1 MIGPRVPLALLPA
14 AGVLAAGLMFS
25 VAGMLSVAALA
36 EQPAP
41 PPSAAPPPAV
51 TAPLP
56 TTTKPDPSTAPGTSS
71 PPSATQAVTP
81 PVPPAA
87 PPAAGAAPA
96 SGAART
102 TLVETPGDAND
113 VDEVSLP
120 AKPALVLAGHSKWEE
135 AVPSLKASFARIEAE
150 LARLGIA
157 PTGRPIAVFTRTED
171 DGFQYEAMVPVARM
185 PDPKPP
191 ETEGF
196 RFAVTPSGK
205 ALRFPHKGSYDA
217 IDGTYETLT
226 AYLDVKD
233 VVVQDRFIEEYVTDL
248 SDKADDKLDVNIYA
262 LLK

>member
-14 AGVLAAGLMFS
+14 AGVLAAGVMFS
-25 VAGMLSVAALA
+25 VAGMFAVAALA

-56 TTTKPDPSTAPGTSS
+56 TTTKPDPSPAPDTSS
-71 PPSATQAVTP
+71 PPAATQAVTP
-81 PVPPAA
+81 PVPPA
-87 PPAAGAAPA
+87 AAPA

-196 RFAVTPSGK
+196 RFAATPSGK

>member
-1 MIGPRVPLALLPA
+1 
-14 AGVLAAGLMFS
+14 MFS
-25 VAGMLSVAALA
+25 VAGMFAVAALA

-56 TTTKPDPSTAPGTSS
+56 TTTKPDPSPAPDTSS
-71 PPSATQAVTP
+71 PPAATQAVTP
-81 PVPPAA
+81 PVPPA
-87 PPAAGAAPA
+87 AAPA

-196 RFAVTPSGK
+196 RFAATPSGK